1 MRNYNTGAKYI
12 IASKEIDT
20 TQYVRYYYKLAT
32 EKMLED
38 IIAIPAGY
46 DAVKVIKDMH
56 YGKPLKLISVSHI
69 SKRKY
74 DKLWLRP

>member
-1 MRNYNTGAKYI
+1 MHENNVRRYKI
-12 IASKEIDT
+12 ERKETDT

-38 IIAIPAGY
+38 ILAIPAGY
-46 DAVKVIKDMH
+46 DVVQVIKNKH
-56 YGKPLKLISVSHI
+56 YGKPLQLISVSHI

-74 DKLWLRP
+74 DKLWMRP